1 MTTIDTGTEDLL
13 ARKENGVGYLVM
25 NRPEA
30 RNAMSQEMNKAM
42 QDTIAAFELDNE
54 VRCIVLTGLDAGF
67 LSGPKRETERRTT
80 DPEPFDFTDTRTI
93 VLCVTSLLLLH

>member
-30 RNAMSQEMNKAM
+30 RNACLLYTS
-42 QDTIAAFELDNE
+42 DAADE
-54 VRCIVLTGLDAGF
+54 
-67 LSGPKRETERRTT
+67 
-80 DPEPFDFTDTRTI
+80 
-93 VLCVTSLLLLH
+93 

>member
-30 RNAMSQEMNKAM
+30 RNAMSQEEQSHARYYCR
-42 QDTIAAFELDNE
+42 F
-54 VRCIVLTGLDAGF
+54 
-67 LSGPKRETERRTT
+67 
-80 DPEPFDFTDTRTI
+80 
-93 VLCVTSLLLLH
+93 